1 MKTIIETQRL
11 ILREMTPD
19 DLPALH
25 SILQDDDVMYAYEGA
40 FSDEEVDGWLSNR
53 LASYQSTGYSLWA
66 VVLKETREMI
76 GQCGLTNQTPIDETI
91 LEVGYLFAK
100 KYWGQGYAS
109 EAADAAKTYA
119 FETLGTDAL
128 YAIIRTSNRPSR
140 NVAKRLGMHCVKYF
154 VKHYRG
160 VDMPHFLY
168 RVTRDQSIHILRLDE
183 HPEFVPAC
191 AAWIY
196 GQWGTQAGGS
206 LDGAL
211 RKFSEKAAP
220 GQLPISF
227 IAIHDNKPAG
237 TISLWTSDHHI
248 DDIGP
253 WLAALYVHP
262 FHRKKAV
269 AMALIDRVIDEAYQ
283 RGDTSLYLVT
293 EDAGDLYR
301 RFGFEDVRKLVS
313 DYGEATLMQL
323 TLNGYKITGV

>member
-19 DLPALH
+19 DLPALR
-25 SILQDDDVMYAYEGA
+25 SILQDEDVMYAYDGA
-40 FSDEEVDGWLSNR
+40 FSDEEVDAWLSNR
-53 LASYQSTGYSLWA
+53 ISAYRSSGYSLWA
-66 VVLKETREMI
+66 VVLKDTGEMI
-76 GQCGLTNQTPIDETI
+76 GQCGLTDQTPIDETI
-91 LEVGYLFAK
+91 LEVGYLFSK
-100 KYWGQGYAS
+100 KYWGQGYAT
-109 EAADAAKTYA
+109 EAAEAVKTYA
-119 FETLGTDAL
+119 FETLGADAL
-128 YAIIRTSNRPSR
+128 YAIIRTTNRASR
-140 NVAKRLGMHCVKYF
+140 NVAKRLGMHCTKYF
-154 VKHYRG
+154 IKHYRG
-160 VDMPHFLY
+160 VNMPHFLY
-168 RVTRDQSIHILRLDE
+168 RVVRDERLLILRLDE
-183 HPEFVPAC
+183 HPEYIPVC

-196 GQWGTQAGGS
+196 GQWGSQSGGT

-237 TISLWTSDHHI
+237 TVSLWTSDHHI

-293 EDAGDLYR
+293 EDAGELYR

-323 TLNGYKITGV
+323 SLD